1 MDICYNQVHKKQG
14 LIFKNNDNFYNML
27 SFSGEIISYS
37 IEHFHNLQNYIKHEQ
52 LSYEYLIYSLVRTKY
67 CQKYF
72 FTESLKRLDIY
83 LIVLLEESFKL
94 PREIIKI
101 IFDFF

>member
-1 MDICYNQVHKKQG
+1 MDVCYNQFHKKQG
-14 LIFKNNDNFYNML
+14 LIFKNNDQFYNML

-52 LSYEYLIYSLVRTKY
+52 LSYEYLIYSLIRTKC

-72 FTESLKRLDIY
+72 FTESFKRLNSY
-83 LIVLLEESFKL
+83 LIVLLEGSFKL

>member
-1 MDICYNQVHKKQG
+1 MDICYNQFHKKQG

-52 LSYEYLIYSLVRTKY
+52 LSHEYLIYSLVRTKY

-72 FTESLKRLDIY
+72 FTESLKKLDNY
-83 LIVLLEESFKL
+83 LIILLEESFKL

>member
-1 MDICYNQVHKKQG
+1 MI
-14 LIFKNNDNFYNML
+14 

-52 LSYEYLIYSLVRTKY
+52 LSHEYLIYSLVRTKC

-72 FTESLKRLDIY
+72 FTESLKKLDNY
-83 LIVLLEESFKL
+83 LIILLETSFKL
-94 PREIIKI
+94 PKEIIKV